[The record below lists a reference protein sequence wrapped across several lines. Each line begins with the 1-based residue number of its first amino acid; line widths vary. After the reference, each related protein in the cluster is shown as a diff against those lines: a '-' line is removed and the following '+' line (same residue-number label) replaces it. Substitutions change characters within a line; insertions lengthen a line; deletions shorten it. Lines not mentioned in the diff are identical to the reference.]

1 MAKKPEKAGPV
12 VPRVRLSME
21 LRQARDHAGLTQQQV
36 AEALEWS
43 LSKVIRIENGA
54 VRVSITDLRA
64 ALALFGISEP
74 ARVDELLELS
84 RQAREKE
91 WWDKYRKDAQQ
102 GIIDLAAYEA
112 SASVIHQYQSMVV
125 PGLLQTTAYAR
136 AVIGN
141 FDDEATTEGL
151 LALRRDR
158 QRAALR
164 GDGRER
170 VFILD
175 EAVLLRTVVGP
186 DDMLEQ
192 LAHLVEVNR
201 MDGVSIHVLPLS
213 SGPHRAIGGSFQVL
227 GIGST
232 RGASYI
238 AYTPAGWFEQLI
250 KNESAVAEYRVI
262 FDELLALSSTSDQL
276 EGLLDQVGSTIHQQ
290 KERG

>member
-1 MAKKPEKAGPV
+1 VAKKPEKTDPV

-64 ALALFGISEP
+64 ALALFGITEP
-74 ARVDELLELS
+74 ARVEGLLELS

-112 SASVIHQYQSMVV
+112 SASVIHHYQSMVI

-136 AVIGN
+136 ALIGN
-141 FDDEATTEGL
+141 FDDEATTERL

-170 VFILD
+170 AFVLD
-175 EAVLLRTVVGP
+175 EAVLLRAVVGP

-201 MDGVSIHVLPLS
+201 MEGVSIHILPLT
-213 SGPHRAIGGSFQVL
+213 SGPHRAMGGSFHVL
-227 GIGST
+227 GIESA
-232 RGASYI
+232 RGTSYI
-238 AYTPAGWFEQLI
+238 AYTPMGDFEQLI

-262 FDELLALSSTSDQL
+262 FDELVALSSTSDQL
-276 EGLLDQVGSTIHQQ
+276 GDLLDAVGRNIHQQ
-290 KERG
+290 RERG